1 MAYIVPSNQILGE
14 GTEKTAYA
22 CKISESKEGAK
33 VAFDSKYIRDIK
45 GGVNSICIVEVKNNK
60 DKIIDKY
67 LNESASR
74 FGLDYN
80 YLVASFRS
88 WNRDSGPFT
97 HENASVRRA
106 IMWAMNY
113 VTYADYK
120 FENEMRLHNDFG
132 LMAPPIYEIIING
145 ETVSVN
151 EITNKLHA
159 NQENS
164 IFVLLKKCEKRKTSN
179 DEEKRIFLLAL
190 RDLVDTFIENNLI
203 NMDIKD
209 DNVCSDGR
217 GLDFDTEYMLII
229 GDKDK
234 ENLKKH
240 GKTYMLT
247 QFLANIGLFNKEFF
261 PIETLDRAD
270 INITRESI
278 AEMIEYFRIHPEMKS
293 FHCDPMTQL
302 FYYCTENFVGTTTQS
317 FTDHICS
324 HIFQTKRGGMRNK
337 TRRVRNKRNNTK
349 RIKN

>member
-33 VAFDSKYIRDIK
+33 VAFDSKYIRDIE

-60 DKIIDKY
+60 DKIIYKY

-80 YLVASFRS
+80 DLVDSYKS

-120 FENEMRLHNDFG
+120 FENEMRLHKDFG
-132 LMAPPIYEIIING
+132 LMAPTIYEIIING
-145 ETVSVN
+145 ETVSVD

-164 IFVLLKKCEKRKTSN
+164 IFVLLEKCEKRTTSN
-179 DEEKRIFLLAL
+179 DTEKHRFLLTL

-229 GDKDK
+229 GDIDK

-247 QFLANIGLFNKEFF
+247 QFLANIGLSDKEFF
-261 PIETLDRAD
+261 PRATLDRPD
-270 INITRESI
+270 INITSKSI
-278 AEMIEYFRIHPEMKS
+278 AEMIEYFGIHPEMKS

-302 FYYCTENFVGTTTQS
+302 FYYCTENFDGKTQS

-337 TRRVRNKRNNTK
+337 TRRVRNKRNNTT

>member
-1 MAYIVPSNQILGE
+1 MSYIVPSGVIIGE
-14 GTEKTAYA
+14 GTEKTAHA
-22 CKISESKEGAK
+22 CKISASKEGAK
-33 VAFDSKYIRDIK
+33 VAFDSKYIREIK
-45 GGVNSICIVEVKNNK
+45 GGVNSICILEVNNNK
-60 DKIIDKY
+60 DKIIYKY

-80 YLVASFRS
+80 DLVDSFRS
-88 WNRDSGPFT
+88 WNRYSGPFT

-120 FENEMRLHNDFG
+120 FENEMRLHKDFG
-132 LMAPPIYEIIING
+132 LMAPTIYEIIING
-145 ETVSVN
+145 ETVSVD

-164 IFVLLKKCEKRKTSN
+164 IFVLLEKCEKRTTSN
-179 DEEKRIFLLAL
+179 DKEKHRFLLFFK
-190 RDLVDTFIENNLI
+190 DLVDTFIENNLI

-229 GDKDK
+229 GDKDN

-240 GKTYMLT
+240 GRTYMLT
-247 QFLANIGLFNKEFF
+247 QFLANTGLFDKEFF
-261 PIETLDRAD
+261 PRATLDRAD
-270 INITRESI
+270 INITCETI
-278 AEMIEYFRIHPEMKS
+278 EEMIKYFSIHPEIKS
-293 FHCDPMTQL
+293 FHCNPIGQL
-302 FYYCTENFVGTTTQS
+302 IYYCTTDEFDEKTQS
-317 FTDHICS
+317 LTDHLCS

-337 TRRVRNKRNNTK
+337 TRRLRNKRNNTMH
-349 RIKN
+349 IKN

>member
-33 VAFDSKYIRDIK
+33 VAFDSKYIRDIE
-45 GGVNSICIVEVKNNK
+45 GGVNSICIVDVKNNK
-60 DKIIDKY
+60 DKIIYKY
-67 LNESASR
+67 LNESASS

-80 YLVASFRS
+80 DLVDSFKS

-113 VTYADYK
+113 VTYTDYK
-120 FENEMRLHNDFG
+120 FENEMRLHKDFG
-132 LMAPPIYEIIING
+132 LMAPTIYAIIING
-145 ETVSVN
+145 ETVSVD

-164 IFVLLKKCEKRKTSN
+164 IFVLLEKCEKITRSN
-179 DEEKRIFLLAL
+179 DNEKHRFLLAL

-229 GDKDK
+229 GDIDK

-247 QFLANIGLFNKEFF
+247 QFLANTGLILREFF
-261 PIETLDRAD
+261 PIATLGRAD

-278 AEMIEYFRIHPEMKS
+278 TEMIEYFRIHPEMKS

-302 FYYCTENFVGTTTQS
+302 LYYCTENFDGKTQS
-317 FTDHICS
+317 FTDYICS

-337 TRRVRNKRNNTK
+337 TRRVRNTRNNTK
-349 RIKN
+349 RIKK